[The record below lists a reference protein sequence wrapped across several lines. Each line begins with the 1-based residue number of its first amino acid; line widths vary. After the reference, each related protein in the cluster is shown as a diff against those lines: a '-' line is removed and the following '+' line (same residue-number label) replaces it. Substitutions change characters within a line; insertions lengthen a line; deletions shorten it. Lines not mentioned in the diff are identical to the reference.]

1 MSDSHTE
8 PGKER
13 LQKILARAGYGSRR
27 ACEELIV
34 EGRVTINN
42 QTVSMLGTRADPLRD
57 VVAVDGERLR
67 LPGPAYWI
75 LNKKEGDSFG
85 DDEDAL
91 NELIPG
97 ENGRLFTAGRLD
109 RASRGLVLITNDGRV
124 ANLLTHPRY
133 KVPKVYRLNVKGS
146 VSTSA
151 LRNFERALYYAFRG
165 GRFEELNTAKRS
177 ASGSHVLITV
187 YAGLPASLRDIFLK
201 YGHAIKSVSRE
212 RIGCIEL
219 RDLAPGQVRK
229 LRGDEVGVL
238 LGYSDEAEAGRLHYE
253 GKVVGPANFPRDE
266 GARDFR
272 RKKTG
277 ARTTSAGGQKRVSAR
292 VRSEGSRTGGSPQR
306 KSSGTTPRKSSGA
319 PPRKTGGAAPRKS
332 GGAAPRKS
340 SGAPQ
345 RKSGGAPQRKS
356 SGAAPRK
363 SGGAPQRR
371 TGGKPRSSGPPKRGG
386 PGRRG

>member
-42 QTVSMLGTRADPLRD
+42 QTVSMLGTRADPMRE
-57 VVAVDGERLR
+57 VIAVDGERLR

-85 DDEDAL
+85 DDEGAL
-91 NELIPG
+91 AELIPG

-109 RASRGLVLITNDGRV
+109 RSSRGLVLITNDGRV

-133 KVPKVYRLNVKGS
+133 KVPKAYRLSVKGS
-146 VSTSA
+146 VSVSA
-151 LRNFERALYYAFRG
+151 LRNFERALYYALRG
-165 GRFEELNTAKRS
+165 GRFEELTMSKRS
-177 ASGSHVLITV
+177 ATGSNVQMVV

-201 YGHAIKSVSRE
+201 YGHAIKSVTRE

-229 LRGDEVGVL
+229 LRGDEIGVL

-253 GKVVGPANFPRDE
+253 GKVIGPANFPRDE
-266 GARDFR
+266 EAQNFR
-272 RKKTG
+272 RKKSG
-277 ARTTSAGGQKRVSAR
+277 ARTTSTGGQKRVSAR
-292 VRSEGSRTGGSPQR
+292 VKSEG
-306 KSSGTTPRKSSGA
+306 PRKGSS
-319 PPRKTGGAAPRKS
+319 APRKP
-332 GGAAPRKS
+332 GGRPGSKPGARPGS
-340 SGAPQ
+340 SNRP
-345 RKSGGAPQRKS
+345 GGKP
-356 SGAAPRK
+356 
-363 SGGAPQRR
+363 GGRPGGSNR
-371 TGGKPRSSGPPKRGG
+371 TGGKPGGRPGSSNRPGGRPGGNQRGSGPPRRGG
-386 PGRRG
+386 PGRRT